1 MLQRNKRVFYLSQ
14 LSHSLIFTI
23 PIWIAFY
30 QARITPAQISI
41 LVTVQYISQMVM
53 ELPSGALADLIGRK
67 HTIFLGF
74 FAGAI
79 SFLLFPFGST
89 FNYFLIL
96 ALLVGISDAFR
107 SGAEEAIIYDTLIE
121 TDNESNFK
129 SINANGNL
137 IYQAGLIIATTLG
150 GFIYSV
156 NQYAPYIIYGISLF
170 VGSLIVILYQE
181 PHIDSAIFSVKN
193 YLHQI
198 TTGSKEIFK
207 DAYTKYISLFYIFV
221 GGIAWSSTLYFNA
234 YMLVDLGF
242 SDSMRGILDA
252 GMRLINVVLI
262 TLVLKNEKIFNQ
274 SRTILFFPIIMLFGY
289 LPGALVQSFVGL
301 PFIQAAMIATTA
313 RWIILTPLTNQA
325 YSSKYRA
332 TAISFL
338 SLLIGFV
345 YIGLTTTSAVIIPT
359 YGIKVMYS
367 LLGLITLATVVPLAI
382 KLLPYQSK

>member
-1 MLQRNKRVFYLSQ
+1 
-14 LSHSLIFTI
+14 
-23 PIWIAFY
+23 
-30 QARITPAQISI
+30 
-41 LVTVQYISQMVM
+41 M

-289 LPGALVQSFVGL
+289 LPGALVQGFVGL
-301 PFIQAAMIATTA
+301 PFIQAVMIATTA

-345 YIGLTTTSAVIIPT
+345 YIGLTTASAVIIPT

-367 LLGLITLATVVPLAI
+367 LLGFITLATVVPLAI

>member
-1 MLQRNKRVFYLSQ
+1 MYQRNKWIFYLSQ
-14 LSHSLIFTI
+14 LCHSLIFTI
-23 PIWIAFY
+23 PIWIAYY

-41 LVTVQYISQMVM
+41 LVTIQYISQMVM

-67 HTIFLGF
+67 YTIFLGF
-74 FAGAI
+74 VAGAM
-79 SFLLFPFGST
+79 SFLLFPIGST
-89 FNYFLIL
+89 FSYFLIL

-121 TDNESNFK
+121 TDHKSDFK

-137 IYQAGLIIATTLG
+137 IYQGGLIIATTLG

-156 NQYAPYIIYGISLF
+156 NQFAPYIIYGISLF
-170 VGSLIVILYQE
+170 VGSLIVIMYVE
-181 PHIDSAIFSVKN
+181 PHIDSVVFSVKN
-193 YLHQI
+193 YLNQI
-198 TTGSKEIFK
+198 VTGSKEIFK
-207 DAYTKYISLFYIFV
+207 DTYTKYISLFYIFV

-234 YMLVDLGF
+234 YLLIDLGF
-242 SDSMRGILDA
+242 SDSMRGVLDA

-262 TLVLKNEKIFNQ
+262 TLVLKNEKIFNP

-289 LPGALVQSFVGL
+289 LPAVLLKGFVGL

-313 RWIILTPLTNQA
+313 RWIILTPLSNQA

-345 YIGLTTTSAVIIPT
+345 YIALTTASAVIIPA
-359 YGIKVMYS
+359 YGIKIMYS